1 MCVWRNGAHVSDKWI
16 RGITV
21 KQTSAEATV
30 TLSGNAV
37 QTITSAG
44 LAELRKK
51 LYAMGF
57 SKRAIA
63 TAVKDIERE
72 NA

>member
-1 MCVWRNGAHVSDKWI
+1 MRLGDDAHVSDKWI
-16 RGITV
+16 RKITV
-21 KQTSAEATV
+21 KQTSTEAEV
-30 TLSGNAV
+30 TLSGDIV

-44 LAELRKK
+44 LAEMRKK

-63 TAVKDIERE
+63 TAVKDVQRE

>member
-1 MCVWRNGAHVSDKWI
+1 MCVLGDDALVTGKWI
-16 RGITV
+16 NRITV

-30 TLSGNAV
+30 TLSGDAV
-37 QTITSAG
+37 QTITSSG
-44 LAELRKK
+44 LAELRKQ

-63 TAVKDIERE
+63 TAVKDIETE
-72 NA
+72 TI